1 VLIEQTIENKKNLPH
16 KRKKILLKSC
26 GTICQHTTTQHS
38 TAQMRNAMSFLW
50 DLWLKG
56 KMKDSQI
63 HVKENDK

>member
-1 VLIEQTIENKKNLPH
+1 VLTEQTIENKKNLPD
-16 KRKKILLKSC
+16 KRKKILLKAC
-26 GTICQHTTTQHS
+26 ATICQHS
-38 TAQMRNAMSFLW
+38 TAQMRNTMSFLW

>member
-1 VLIEQTIENKKNLPH
+1 
-16 KRKKILLKSC
+16 
-26 GTICQHTTTQHS
+26 
-38 TAQMRNAMSFLW
+38 MRNAMSFLW